1 LQAQHREI
9 EINIENNTRYKNAP
23 RYTLKVDFEMQ
34 VRAGPKNTQHIDNK
48 PPPAHQI
55 C

>member
-9 EINIENNTRYKNAP
+9 KINIENNTRYKNAP

-34 VRAGPKNTQHIDNK
+34 VRAGPKNIQHIDNK